1 MEREQQSDDVFIWA
15 CGWDYYWCYRKDYLE
30 VQGTPDDVLMTE
42 TPEWVH
48 FMENEA

>member
-1 MEREQQSDDVFIWA
+1 MNRPKHSDDVFIWA